1 MNDFVTSLKQSQ
13 QQGGRS
19 SANREGGGAIIKIVL
34 KWLKGAKAKKP
45 TSIEVQKGLK
55 KSYISGSI

>member
-19 SANREGGGAIIKIVL
+19 SASREGGAIIKIVL

>member
-19 SANREGGGAIIKIVL
+19 SASQGGGAIIKIVL

-45 TSIEVQKGLK
+45 TSIKVQKIFYSWL
-55 KSYISGSI
+55 YRLHL